1 MSEESVLLEERHV
14 LCENE
19 QTKSNFQL
27 FFYQNEY
34 SIQIMW
40 IAHPATTE
48 SDQMLYSG
56 RSYYEKYGGEWHWTI
71 QETRCAGHV
80 RWTWE
85 RYNTNE

>member
-34 SIQIMW
+34 SIQIM
-40 IAHPATTE
+40 
-48 SDQMLYSG
+48 
-56 RSYYEKYGGEWHWTI
+56 
-71 QETRCAGHV
+71 
-80 RWTWE
+80 
-85 RYNTNE
+85 